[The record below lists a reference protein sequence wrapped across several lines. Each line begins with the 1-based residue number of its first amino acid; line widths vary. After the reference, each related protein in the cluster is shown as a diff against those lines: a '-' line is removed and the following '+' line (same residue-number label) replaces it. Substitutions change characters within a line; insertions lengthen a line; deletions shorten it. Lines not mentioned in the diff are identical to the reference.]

1 MISGIKEAEQ
11 SQPGCHD
18 VEKAQGQICQG
29 QDPEIVVP
37 FFLHVH
43 RAASRIVMTLA
54 GHSFAHLPQPTH
66 FPMSTR
72 AMIPWKIWMAS
83 MGQTLAQ
90 QPQATQLFW
99 STKAFL

>member
-1 MISGIKEAEQ
+1 
-11 SQPGCHD
+11 
-18 VEKAQGQICQG
+18 
-29 QDPEIVVP
+29 
-37 FFLHVH
+37 
-43 RAASRIVMTLA
+43 MTLA

-66 FPMSTR
+66 FPMSTW

-99 STKAFL
+99 ST